1 MTSPESPAL
10 LQLAQLVCP
19 KCSTA
24 IQVFASWRPAEGET
38 ATTTCEYCGGTRVV
52 LASELPC
59 PMCDPAK
66 HLAERVL
73 RAMPTTN
80 RAAWIAARVIRG
92 EQHD

>member
-1 MTSPESPAL
+1 MTNPEPPAL
-10 LQLAQLVCP
+10 LQLAQLACP
-19 KCSTA
+19 KCSTS
-24 IQVFASWRPAEGET
+24 IQVFASWQSAEGEP
-38 ATTTCEYCGGTRVV
+38 AAVCEYCDGTKVV
-52 LASELPC
+52 ASGLPC
-59 PMCDPAK
+59 PMCDSAK